1 MSARRRSSILL
12 GWLVWLVYLAAWA
25 PSPVVAAQKSAEEDK
40 KQIEL
45 LEHEWLD
52 GGGDRATLERV
63 LASDFVH
70 PVSAGVFLSKEQHIA
85 WSLAHPRPANRRAR
99 FETLDVRLYGDAAIA
114 NGIVENT
121 DLSGS
126 DRLRTIF
133 TDVFV
138 RRGEQWQAVSACENT
153 VTLDPPGGKELPRPK
168 H

>member
-1 MSARRRSSILL
+1 MSASRRSSILL
-12 GWLVWLVYLAAWA
+12 GWLVCLAGWA
-25 PSPVVAAQKSAEEDK
+25 ASPVGAAQRSAEVDK
-40 KQIEL
+40 RQIEL

-52 GGGDRATLERV
+52 GGGNRATLERV

-70 PVSAGVFLSKEQHIA
+70 PVSAGVFLSKEQDIA
-85 WSLAHPRPANRRAR
+85 WSLAHPRPPDRRAR

-121 DLSGS
+121 DPSGS
-126 DRLRTIF
+126 DRQRTIF

-138 RRGEQWQAVSACENT
+138 RRGGRWQAVSACENT
-153 VTLDPPGGKELPRPK
+153 VAPEPPGGKELPRPK